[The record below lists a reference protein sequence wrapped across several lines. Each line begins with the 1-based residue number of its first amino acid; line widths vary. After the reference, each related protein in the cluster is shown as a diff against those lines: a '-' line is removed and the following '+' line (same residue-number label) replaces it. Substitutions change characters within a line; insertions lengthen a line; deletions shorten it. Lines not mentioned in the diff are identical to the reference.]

1 MTSKEVS
8 VVASQPRRNARRASL
23 PREEFEMHPHIIR
36 AAPPQ
41 PKTPR
46 PAKVIQLETRRVA
59 RLEADRPQPRPAA

>member
-1 MTSKEVS
+1 
-8 VVASQPRRNARRASL
+8 
-23 PREEFEMHPHIIR
+23 MHPHIVR

-59 RLEADRPQPRPAA
+59 RLEAERPQPRPAA